1 MSVYRTIGPLVTI
14 YKRETMCYSYY
25 GHVFLMN
32 YVYLWHWY
40 KRTHIAEL
48 KTDYYSSKYT
58 FTYFCSNLFRTSHL
72 YLPGKTRPTC
82 QDLTSDV
89 PGMCR
94 GLTLVHVHA
103 NY

>member
-1 MSVYRTIGPLVTI
+1 MFFILRTCFPDELCIFMAI
-14 YKRETMCYSYY
+14 
-25 GHVFLMN
+25 F
-32 YVYLWHWY
+32 

-72 YLPGKTRPTC
+72 YLPGKTRPAC

>member
-1 MSVYRTIGPLVTI
+1 MYIYGTGIKEHTLLNLKQTITAQ
-14 YKRETMCYSYY
+14 
-25 GHVFLMN
+25 N
-32 YVYLWHWY
+32 
-40 KRTHIAEL
+40 THLPIL
-48 KTDYYSSKYT
+48 
-58 FTYFCSNLFRTSHL
+58 SNLFRTSHL

-103 NY
+103 KY

>member
-1 MSVYRTIGPLVTI
+1 
-14 YKRETMCYSYY
+14 MCYSYY
-25 GHVFLMN
+25 GRVFLMN
-32 YVYLWHWY
+32 YVYLCNWY

>member
-1 MSVYRTIGPLVTI
+1 MYIYGIGIKEHTLLNLKQTITAQ
-14 YKRETMCYSYY
+14 
-25 GHVFLMN
+25 N
-32 YVYLWHWY
+32 
-40 KRTHIAEL
+40 THLPIFAVI
-48 KTDYYSSKYT
+48 
-58 FTYFCSNLFRTSHL
+58 CSALIHL

-94 GLTLVHVHA
+94 GLALVHVHA

>member
-1 MSVYRTIGPLVTI
+1 MYIYGIGIKEHTLLNLKHTITAQ
-14 YKRETMCYSYY
+14 
-25 GHVFLMN
+25 N
-32 YVYLWHWY
+32 
-40 KRTHIAEL
+40 THL
-48 KTDYYSSKYT
+48 P
-58 FTYFCSNLFRTSHL
+58 FFCNNLFRTSHL
-72 YLPGKTRPTC
+72 YLAGKTRPTF

>member
-1 MSVYRTIGPLVTI
+1 MYIYGIGIKEHTLLNLI
-14 YKRETMCYSYY
+14 Q
-25 GHVFLMN
+25 
-32 YVYLWHWY
+32 
-40 KRTHIAEL
+40 
-48 KTDYYSSKYT
+48 TDYYSSKYT